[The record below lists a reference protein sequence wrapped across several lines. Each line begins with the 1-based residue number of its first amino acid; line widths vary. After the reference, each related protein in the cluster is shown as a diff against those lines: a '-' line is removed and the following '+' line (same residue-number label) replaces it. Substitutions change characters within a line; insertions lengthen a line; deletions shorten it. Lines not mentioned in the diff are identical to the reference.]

1 MYHYIY
7 IYNYIY
13 IYIYMYTYK
22 YVKTKKAAVYKSVEK
37 MKAIPLFYVVL
48 LWVCFIS
55 NNILYE
61 YN

>member
-1 MYHYIY
+1 
-7 IYNYIY
+7 
-13 IYIYMYTYK
+13 MYTYK